1 MPKSSFLI
9 EDILDN
15 SPTKQEENNN
25 SSTNSNKYKCFKK
38 RALNQ
43 HQQQTSPNSISPAS
57 SLTSSSDEIN
67 STTQSNS
74 VSAAAAAA
82 ALAFDFL
89 KQHQQN
95 PISYPTTNL
104 FPMSDDYSS
113 WQQLF
118 LSQYYA
124 RVLGLAASS
133 GAANE
138 LESASK
144 RLRRNDDVNS
154 TTSSS
159 TSSIESTRSSTS
171 SSSAS
176 HSNISPKSSGDES
189 SSESGNNNPNGGSV
203 SPLDALLQLAN
214 STFVN
219 KQMMDASVNRKIAA
233 AAASCRFSSLQ
244 SSLIDHETNS
254 ALHLG

>member
-25 SSTNSNKYKCFKK
+25 SSTSSNKYKCFKK

-67 STTQSNS
+67 STTQTSS

-89 KQHQQN
+89 KQHQN

-104 FPMSDDYSS
+104 FPTSDDYSS

-138 LESASK
+138 IESASK

-189 SSESGNNNPNGGSV
+189 SSESGNNNANGGSV

-244 SSLIDHETNS
+244 SSLMEHETNS

>member
-25 SSTNSNKYKCFKK
+25 NNSNKYKCFKK

-67 STTQSNS
+67 STTQTNS
-74 VSAAAAAA
+74 VAAAAA
-82 ALAFDFL
+82 ALAFDLL

-104 FPMSDDYSS
+104 FPTSDDYSS

-189 SSESGNNNPNGGSV
+189 SSESGNNPNGGSV

-244 SSLIDHETNS
+244 SSLMDHETNS